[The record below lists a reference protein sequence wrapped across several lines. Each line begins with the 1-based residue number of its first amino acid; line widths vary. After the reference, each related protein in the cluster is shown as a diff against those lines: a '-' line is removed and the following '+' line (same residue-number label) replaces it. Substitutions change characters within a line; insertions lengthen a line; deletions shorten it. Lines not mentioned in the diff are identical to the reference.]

1 MSTLSAPFWCLC
13 QKLSLSPL
21 YFNKTLLHKSSE
33 QSSLVSGPRL
43 NSSPPEAK
51 NPGVFS
57 NNLSNAAPTGWGLNT
72 VLTLVPAT
80 WFKFTYAYD
89 QMAKMWRSHDP
100 SIFNKSVELVTKLRK
115 ILTYCSQM
123 NIHENSWTVKWRSVG
138 QSRNGGVWN
147 FHSLVEHSTLTS
159 CHCIPTWNTLWSKYL
174 WIYIEVSR
182 NRLIDWI
189 IGHWWLLSLSV
200 TLPREIQ
207 TFSKGAESTNL
218 YSLLGVLVLGAP
230 LPNVSPVAFQK
241 SSHDLLE

>member
-1 MSTLSAPFWCLC
+1 MGTLSAPFWCLC

-33 QSSLVSGPRL
+33 RSSLVSGPRL
-43 NSSPPEAK
+43 NSSPPAAK
-51 NPGVFS
+51 NPSIFS

-72 VLTLVPAT
+72 VLTLVPAM

-159 CHCIPTWNTLWSKYL
+159 RHCIPTWNTLWSKYL

-182 NRLIDWI
+182 NRLLIESLATGDCSHSQWPSPEKYKRSVKEQKVQTFI
-189 IGHWWLLSLSV
+189 LFLEYWCWELLYQTFLQLLSRNHHM
-200 TLPREIQ
+200 T
-207 TFSKGAESTNL
+207 
-218 YSLLGVLVLGAP
+218 Y
-230 LPNVSPVAFQK
+230 
-241 SSHDLLE
+241 